1 MKPLRIL
8 ALTAVLGLASA
19 AALHADDTPTT
30 KPARAT
36 KGPRVVKPFSGL
48 TDLTFE
54 QKTKIAAIHK
64 QAVADKKKMDEKEQ
78 ADCMALLTP
87 EQKDAVEKMMDEQ
100 AAGRKKPAKSDAAP
114 TTEPAGM

>member
-1 MKPLRIL
+1 MKPLRTL

-19 AALHADDTPTT
+19 AALHAEDTPTT
-30 KPARAT
+30 KPSKAV

-54 QKTKIAAIHK
+54 QRTKIAAIHK
-64 QAVADKKKMDEKEQ
+64 QAVADAKKIDDKER
-78 ADCMALLTP
+78 ADCMELLTP
-87 EQKDAVEKMMDEQ
+87 EQRDAVEKMTDDQ
-100 AAGRKKPAKSDAAP
+100 AAGKKKSSKSGAAP